1 MGVESEGKRGRK
13 NRAGQ
18 GRVETPASSEI
29 IGGPGTRGWLT
40 GLEVALSDLRSSW
53 NNVYHHTEDI
63 SVDHLL
69 VRRGQAFNITLYF
82 RNRGFLPVV
91 DNIIFVVETGPL
103 PDLAKGT
110 RAVFSLGKHGGPRS
124 WIALPEMQGDTS
136 LEVSLCAPPMAAV
149 GRYVLKVHINSFQ
162 GTVSAYQLGEFIL
175 LFNPW
180 CPGDAVYLDSEPQ
193 RQEYV
198 VNDYGFIYQGNKNW
212 IRPCPWNYGQFE
224 DNIIDICLE
233 LLDKSLNFQIDPA
246 TDCALRGNPVYISRV
261 VCAMINSNDDNGVLN
276 GNWSENYLDG
286 VNPAEWTGSVA
297 ILKKWHATGCQP
309 VRYGQCWV
317 FAAVMC
323 TVMRCLGIPTRV
335 TTNFDSGHDTD
346 GNLIIDE
353 YYDSTGR
360 ILENKK
366 RDTVWNYHVWNECWM
381 ARQDLPPGYGG
392 WQVLDA
398 TPQETSNGL
407 YCCGPASVRAIKEGE
422 VDLNYDTPFVF
433 AMVNADC
440 MSWLVYG
447 GKEQK
452 LHQDTTSVGH
462 FISTKSIQSD
472 ERDDITEN
480 YKYGEGSPEER
491 LVFQKALQKLRAR
504 RSQGAFRAD
513 SQPSRPMSQSWNSH
527 RSLNIPSHRPSDV
540 VQVSLKFKLLDPPNM
555 GQDINFVLLALNMS
569 SQFKDLKVNLSA
581 QSLLH
586 DGNPLP
592 PFWQDTAFISLS
604 PDEEKTY
611 TCKIPYSQYS
621 QYLST
626 DKLIRISALGEEK
639 SSPEKILVN
648 KIITLTYP
656 GITINILGAAIMYQ
670 PLSIQVIFSNPLLE
684 PVEDCVLTLE
694 GSGLFKKQQRIL
706 IGVLKPH
713 HKATITVKTIPFKS
727 GPRQIQANLRSNKFK
742 DIKGYRNLYVDFA
755 L

>member
-1 MGVESEGKRGRK
+1 MAE
-13 NRAGQ
+13 
-18 GRVETPASSEI
+18 
-29 IGGPGTRGWLT
+29 
-40 GLEVALSDLRSSW
+40 GLEVAVTDFRCYW
-53 NNVYHHTEDI
+53 NNVRHHTEEI
-63 SVDHLL
+63 SIDRLL
-69 VRRGQAFNITLYF
+69 VRRGQDFNIILYF
-82 RNRGFLPVV
+82 RNRGFQLGL
-91 DNIIFVVETGPL
+91 DNIVFVVETGPL

-110 RAVFSLGKHGGPRS
+110 RAMFSLQGRDGPS
-124 WIALPEMQGDTS
+124 PWTALLETNGATS
-136 LEVSLCAPPMAAV
+136 LEVRLCAPPMAAV
-149 GRYVLKVHINSFQ
+149 GRYVLKIHVDSFQ
-162 GTVSAYQLGEFIL
+162 GSTRAYQLGEFIL
-175 LFNPW
+175 FFNPW
-180 CPGDAVYLDSEPQ
+180 CPGDPVYLDSEPQ

-224 DNIIDICLE
+224 EKIIDICLE
-233 LLDKSLNFQIDPA
+233 LLDKSLHFQIDPA
-246 TDCALRGNPVYISRV
+246 TDCALRGSPVYISRV

-276 GNWSENYLDG
+276 GNWSENFMDG

-297 ILKKWHATGCQP
+297 ILKQWHTTGCQP

-335 TTNFDSGHDTD
+335 VTNFDSGHDTD

-353 YYDSTGR
+353 YYDNTGR

-366 RDTVWNYHVWNECWM
+366 KDTVWNFHVWNECWM
-381 ARQDLPPGYGG
+381 ARTDLPPGFGG

-422 VDLNYDTPFVF
+422 VDLNYDTPFAF
-433 AMVNADC
+433 SMVNADC
-440 MSWLVYG
+440 MSWLVYRG
-447 GKEQK
+447 TEQR
-452 LHQDTTSVGH
+452 LHRDTSTVGNM
-462 FISTKSIQSD
+462 ISTKSIQGD

-480 YKYGEGSPEER
+480 YKYEEGTPQER
-491 LVFQKALQKLRAR
+491 QVFLKALQKLNAGK
-504 RSQGAFRAD
+504 SLGPHRAD
-513 SQPSRPMSQSWNSH
+513 SQAGPVSLSQGSP
-527 RSLNIPSHRPSDV
+527 RSSGASSLRTADI
-540 VQVSLKFKLLDPPNM
+540 QISLKFRLLDPPYM

-586 DGNPLP
+586 DGSPLP
-592 PFWQDTAFISLS
+592 PFWQDVVFITLTS
-604 PDEEKTY
+604 EEAKTHRC
-611 TCKIPYSQYS
+611 TIPYSQYS

-639 SSPEKILVN
+639 NTPGKILVD
-648 KIITLTYP
+648 KIITLAYP
-656 GITINILGAAIMYQ
+656 SIMINVLGAAVVNQ
-670 PLSIQVIFSNPLLE
+670 PLSIQVIFSNPLE
-684 PVEDCVLTLE
+684 EQVEDCVLTME
-694 GSGLFKKQQRIL
+694 GSGLFKKQLRVL

-713 HKATITVKTIPFKS
+713 HKASITLKTVPFKS
-727 GPRQIQANLRSNKFK
+727 GQRQIQANLRSNKFK
-742 DIKGYRNLYVDFA
+742 DIKGYRNIYVDFG